1 MWKFEC
7 FTISIVAVLGND
19 FLISHLT
26 GGIGEAVAA
35 AVSSERDIVVKRL
48 AVSCVPRSGKPD
60 ELLELFG
67 INAHHIV
74 TSVKELLKL

>member
-1 MWKFEC
+1 MNVCSNYFII
-7 FTISIVAVLGND
+7 F
-19 FLISHLT
+19 HLT

-48 AVSCVPRSGKPD
+48 AVSGVPRSGKPE

-74 TSVKELLKL
+74 TSVKELLKQ